1 MPFGARTESEQ
12 TAARWLARP
21 DLEPHAPD
29 FSRLAESDIARE
41 VDCTFEDASQSGP
54 LDGSGVLTLPADCLY
69 VRKIWSEGAP
79 AEPWVLISPEEAAN
93 LEMSFSGF
101 ATRYAYRRGTTL
113 VYVPV
118 SSETYAMEYRRA
130 PTGLGSVGG
139 GESPAYLLNLF
150 DCLLYGSL
158 VHAAPFLKA
167 DSRLPT
173 WTALYERCLI
183 GTRRMEWKKR
193 TGGPTLVARPSTWA
207 SESGAL

>member
-29 FSRLAESDIARE
+29 FIRLAESDIQRE
-41 VDCTFEDASQSGP
+41 VDCTFEDASLSAP
-54 LDGSGVLTLPADCLY
+54 LDGTGVLTLPADCLY

-79 AEPWVLISPEEAAN
+79 AEPWVLISHEEAAT

-139 GESPAYLLNLF
+139 GATTDYLLHLF

-158 VHAAPFLKA
+158 VHAAPFLKT

-173 WTALYERCLI
+173 WKALYERGLC
-183 GTRRMEWKKR
+183 GDM
-193 TGGPTLVARPSTWA
+193 
-207 SESGAL
+207 ALGWQRAA